1 MAGFFIAFEGGEG
14 AGKTTQSRL
23 LTDRLAELEVPCLPV
38 REPGG
43 TELGEY
49 LRGYLK
55 SDRPLTREA
64 ELLLF
69 EAARVELVTDQIL
82 PALEDGQ
89 VVVADRF
96 YGSTIAYQGYG
107 RGLDLEVI
115 ASLNHFATKGRG
127 PDLVFLLDLPPEV
140 GIQRA
145 MSYQTAFTE
154 DSAGGLVTLERTR
167 EGTRFEDLD
176 LGFHHTARE
185 GFLAQA
191 AAEPERWTL
200 VNAMQ
205 PVDEVKD
212 EVWEKVRQRLF
223 PTQKANPRATRKM
236 APQGELWP
244 HAT

>member
-1 MAGFFIAFEGGEG
+1 MAGLFIAFEGGEG

-23 LTDRLAELEVPCLPV
+23 LVERLAELEIPCLPV

-69 EAARVELVTDQIL
+69 EAARVELVTSQIL

-127 PDLVFLLDLPPEV
+127 SDLVFLLDLPPDWA
-140 GIQRA
+140 IQRA
-145 MSYQTAFTE
+145 I
-154 DSAGGLVTLERTR
+154 RTR
-167 EGTRFEDLD
+167 RPLP
-176 LGFHHTARE
+176 RIP
-185 GFLAQA
+185 QA
-191 AAEPERWTL
+191 AW
-200 VNAMQ
+200 
-205 PVDEVKD
+205 
-212 EVWEKVRQRLF
+212 
-223 PTQKANPRATRKM
+223 
-236 APQGELWP
+236 
-244 HAT
+244 